1 MSSKRIVIDGYNL
14 ALTRGT
20 GIRTFT
26 LLLDQA
32 LRSLGHE
39 TRHLYGT
46 GAFTG
51 DDALLREISFYDAPP
66 APLPPKAARVKFYRM
81 LVNATLNRAPKAAE
95 VPHSGKVIVPESDQL
110 SAPVYNARDLYETAF
125 LRQFRSF
132 KFMDFDFPEQADVFH
147 STYPLPV
154 RMRNAK
160 QMVTM
165 HDMIPMRLPYT
176 TLDNKREILSR
187 HRTAAKIAD
196 HIMTVSEHSKA
207 DICELLQ
214 LDEAKV
220 SVVRQ
225 PSRFKPLD
233 ARGHKDMERVLSR
246 YGLTPKNYILHVG
259 AIEPKKNLKRLLQ
272 AYSELDPETPIVFTG
287 SKAWMWESE
296 VGWIMETEN
305 KSLKARVKFFN
316 HIPFRDMPY
325 IYAGATCMA
334 FPSIYEGWGLP
345 VVEALSFGTP
355 VITSNVSS
363 MPEVAGEAAL
373 YVDPYSV
380 RDIRDKLERMLGDAE
395 LQTYLSERALARS
408 EVLSMD
414 SFTQDVARA
423 YAAL

>member
-1 MSSKRIVIDGYNL
+1 MSSKRVVVDGYNL

-32 LRSLGHE
+32 LRALGHE

-66 APLPPKAARVKFYRM
+66 PPLPPKAQRRKFYRM
-81 LVNATLNRAPKAAE
+81 LLRAVSNRAPLAAD

-110 SAPVYNARDLYETAF
+110 SAPVYNARDLYEIAF

-132 KFMDFDFPEQADVFH
+132 KFLDFTFPEAADVFH

-154 RMRNAK
+154 RMKNAR
-160 QMVTM
+160 QVVTM

-176 TLDNKREILSR
+176 TMDNKREILAR

-196 HIMTVSEHSKA
+196 LIMTVSEHSKH
-207 DICELLQ
+207 DICDILQ
-214 LDEAKV
+214 LPEDKV
-220 SVVRQ
+220 AVVRQ

-233 ARGHKDMERVLSR
+233 QRAQRDVERVLSR
-246 YGLTPKNYILHVG
+246 YNLTPKGYILHVG

-272 AYSELDPETPIVFTG
+272 AYVELDTDIPIVFTG

-296 VGWIMETEN
+296 VGWVMESED
-305 KSLKARVKFFN
+305 KALTSRVRFFN

-325 IYAGATCMA
+325 LYSGAICMA

-355 VITSNVSS
+355 VITSQSSS
-363 MPEVAGEAAL
+363 MPEVGGEAAL

-380 RDIRDKLERMLGDAE
+380 RDIRDKLERMLSDKE
-395 LQTYLSERALARS
+395 LRDYLSTEALARS
-408 EVLSMD
+408 QVLSME
-414 SFTQDVARA
+414 SFTAEVGAA
-423 YAAL
+423 YAKL

>member
-26 LLLDQA
+26 LLLQKA
-32 LRSLGHE
+32 LETLGHE
-39 TRHLYGT
+39 TRYLYGT

-66 APLPPKAARVKFYRM
+66 PPLPPKALRRKFYRM
-81 LVNATLNRAPKAAE
+81 LLRATLNRAPEAAP
-95 VPHSGKVIVPESDQL
+95 VPNSGKVIVPESDQV

-132 KFMDFDFPEQADVFH
+132 KFLDVDFPGGADVFH
-147 STYPLPV
+147 TTYPLPV

-160 QMVTM
+160 QVVTM

-176 TLDNKREILSR
+176 TMDNKREILSR
-187 HRTAAKIAD
+187 HRTAASIAD
-196 HIMTVSEHSKA
+196 RIVTVSEHSKK
-207 DICELLQ
+207 DICELL
-214 LDEAKV
+214 DVAEDRV

-225 PSRFKPLD
+225 PSRFKPLG
-233 ARGHKDMERVLSR
+233 AREQRDMERVLSR
-246 YGLTPKNYILHVG
+246 YDLSPKSYILHVG

-272 AYSELDPETPIVFTG
+272 AYVELDPEMPIVFTG
-287 SKAWMWESE
+287 SKAWLWEEE
-296 VGWIMETEN
+296 VGWILETEN

-316 HIPFRDMPY
+316 HIPYRDMPFLY
-325 IYAGATCMA
+325 SGASFMV

-355 VITSNVSS
+355 VITSNTSS
-363 MPEVAGEAAL
+363 LPEVAGDAAL
-373 YVDPYSV
+373 YCDPYSV
-380 RDIRDKLERMLGDAE
+380 RDIRDKMERMIDDAE
-395 LQTYLSERALARS
+395 LRAFLSSEALARS
-408 EVLSMD
+408 QVITMD
-414 SFTQDVARA
+414 SFTQDVAQA
-423 YAAL
+423 YAGL